1 MVDAKTFLSL
11 IKDPLFYDLKKLKYK
26 YGEKVLKEGLSL
38 VSSTIYQKIDIVDF
52 CKNNLVYCPS
62 LINISDDTYKSLLEN
77 NSDEVYSMSQMENE
91 IKSTLDIENIESS
104 RNSIRKILKGRA
116 PQNYDENRIYGIK
129 KGLDF
134 IANKDNKITEENIF
148 KLYMLSIGNYLSEE
162 NKLLPGNFYR
172 HDAVYVVGSS
182 ISHQGLDFKLLPE
195 YMTNFVKF
203 INKNDSIG
211 NIVKSVIIH
220 FYFAYLHPYFDGNGR
235 MSRLLQLWYLVQSD
249 FKSTLMVS
257 FSQLVS
263 KTKNLYYKTFDDIE
277 NNKKISGVVDVTPF
291 ILYFNKNV
299 FNKLQ
304 NQKID
309 ENVIESFQK
318 YLNDGVITLKEK
330 DLFLFIISFYN
341 DNDFSTKTLEKDF
354 KNAAYATI
362 RSFVLKFE
370 KLGLL
375 SSQKYGNRIRY
386 KIKLN

>member
-11 IKDPLFYDLKKLKYK
+11 IRDPLFHDLKKMKYK
-26 YGEKVLKEGLSL
+26 YGQEVLKEGLAL
-38 VSSTIYQKIDIVDF
+38 VRSTIYQKVGIIDF
-52 CKNNLVYCPS
+52 HKNNLVYCPS
-62 LINISDDTYKSLLEN
+62 LINISDYTYKSLIEN
-77 NSDEVYSMSQMENE
+77 NGDEIYSISQMENE

-116 PQNYDENRIYGIK
+116 PQNYDENKIYGIK

-134 IANKDNKITEENIF
+134 ISNKDNKITEENIF
-148 KLYMLSIGNYLSEE
+148 KLYMLCVGNYLSEE
-162 NKLLPGNFYR
+162 DKLLPGNFYR
-172 HDAVYVVGSS
+172 HDEVYVVGSS
-182 ISHQGLDFKLLPE
+182 ISHQGIDFRLLPE
-195 YMTNFVKF
+195 YMTNFVNF
-203 INKNDSIG
+203 INTNDSIG

-235 MSRLLQLWYLVQSD
+235 MSRLIQLWYLLQSD

-263 KTKNLYYKTFDDIE
+263 KTKNMYYKTFEDIE
-277 NNKKISGVVDVTPF
+277 NNEKISGVIDVTPF

-304 NQKID
+304 DQKND
-309 ENVIESFQK
+309 GDVIKRFQN
-318 YLNDGVITLKEK
+318 YLSKGVITLKEK
-330 DLFLFIISFYN
+330 DLFLFVMSFYN
-341 DNDFSTKTLEKDF
+341 ETEFSTKTLEKDF
-354 KNAAYATI
+354 KDAAYATI

-375 SSQKYGNRIRY
+375 CAQKYGNRTRY
-386 KIKLN
+386 KIKFN